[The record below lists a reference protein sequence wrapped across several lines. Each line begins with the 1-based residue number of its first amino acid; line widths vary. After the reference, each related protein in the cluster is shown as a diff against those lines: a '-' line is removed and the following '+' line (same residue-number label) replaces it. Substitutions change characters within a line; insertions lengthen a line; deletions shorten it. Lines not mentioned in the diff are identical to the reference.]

1 MKNSTLSSL
10 LFLVLFTAQPSF
22 AASVVRGP
30 YLNSATQTSVHIKW
44 RTSTATNSVVQF
56 GTVNGTLT
64 QTASDAALVTEHDML
79 VTGLSADTKY
89 FYSIG
94 ASLPVTETYAVGNN
108 YYFSTLPIKGVDR
121 VTRIWAIGDCGNNSS
136 NQLDVRNSYMR
147 YAGSNHTD
155 IMMLLGD
162 NAYENGTDA
171 QYQDEFFPQYQDSLL
186 RNVVLWPS
194 PGNHD
199 YANNGSRQNDHDIP
213 YYNIFTLPTNGE
225 SGGVPS
231 GTEAY
236 YSFDYAN
243 IHFLSLDSYG
253 KDSNRYLLYD
263 TLGPQV
269 QWIKRDLAA
278 NTQKWT
284 IAYWHHPPY
293 TSGSHSSENEPD
305 LKAIRERFIRILERY
320 GVDLILNGHSHVYE
334 RSYFLNGYYT
344 NYSTFNL
351 ASHAKSTSTG
361 KYDNSANSCPFV
373 KTEDK
378 AKGTVYAVVGSS
390 GKVGPGTLGVLQ
402 NLLTWPQ
409 KCMTYSNRDIGGG
422 LAVTVNGNRLD
433 AEWVCSDGVIRDRFT
448 MMKDVNKK
456 VTYTIAQNDSVL
468 LSPSWKGTYN
478 WTGGTNTA
486 QLNFVG
492 SSPKTDTVIVKD
504 NFTCIKDTFIIK
516 KTNVTGIKNNNQKD
530 EFIKV
535 YPNPSSTGDFKIDF
549 TSNENKPSSI
559 RVFDLEG
566 KLIFKEDIAIKTGNT
581 QYELKLFNI
590 PAGIYLLNIDEQ
602 TVTIQK

>member
-1 MKNSTLSSL
+1 MKNYTCFAFF
-10 LFLVLFTAQPSF
+10 LFLMFGFNKSF
-22 AASVVRGP
+22 AASVSRGP
-30 YLNSATQTSVHIKW
+30 YLNAATQNAVHIKW
-44 RTSTATNSVVQF
+44 RTNTATNSVVQF
-56 GTVNGTLT
+56 GVVSGTLN
-64 QTASDAALVTEHDML
+64 QTTVDAALVTEHD
-79 VTGLSADTKY
+79 VVISGLNPDTKY
-89 FYSIG
+89 YYSIG
-94 ASLPVTETYAVGNN
+94 ASSPVAETYYSGDKYYFTTLPV
-108 YYFSTLPIKGVDR
+108 KGVER

-136 NQLDVRNSYMR
+136 NQINVRNSYMQ
-147 YAGSNHTD
+147 YLGTNHTD

-162 NAYENGTDA
+162 NAYENGSDA
-171 QYQDEFFPQYQDSLL
+171 QYQESFFPQYQDSLL
-186 RNVVLWPS
+186 RNVVLWPA

-199 YANNGSRQNDHDIP
+199 YDNNATKQNTHDVP
-213 YYNIFTLPTNGE
+213 YYNIFTLPKNGE

-236 YSFDYAN
+236 YSYDFAN

-253 KDSNRYLLYD
+253 KDSSRYSIFD
-263 TLGPQV
+263 TTGPQV

-284 IAYWHHPPY
+284 IAYMHHPPY

-320 GVDLILNGHSHVYE
+320 GVDMIICGHSHVYE

-351 ASHAKSTSTG
+351 ATHTKSTSTG
-361 KYDNSANSCPFV
+361 KYDNTANSCPFI

-378 AKGTVYAVVGSS
+378 ATGTVYAVVGSS
-390 GKVGPGTLGVLQ
+390 GKVGPGTTGVLL

-422 LAVTVNGNRLD
+422 MAITINGNRLD
-433 AEWVCSDGVIRDRFT
+433 ADWVCSDGVIRDRFT

-456 VTYTIAQNDSVL
+456 VTYTIPQGDSVL
-468 LSPSWKGTYN
+468 LSASWHGTYN
-478 WTGGTNTA
+478 WPGGTNA
-486 QLNFVG
+486 PQLNFAG
-492 SSPKTDTVIVKD
+492 NSAKTDTIVVKD

-516 KTNVTGIKNNNQKD
+516 KTNVTGIKNNKKND

-535 YPNPSSTGDFKIDF
+535 YPNPSNTGIFQIDY
-549 TSNENKPSSI
+549 TSNDNKPSLI
-559 RVFDLEG
+559 QVFDMSG
-566 KLIFKEDIAIKTGNT
+566 KLVFKEDISIKAGITP
-581 QYELKLFNI
+581 YELKLTNL
-590 PAGIYLLNIDEQ
+590 PAGIYLLNIDDNV
-602 TVTIQK
+602 VTIQK